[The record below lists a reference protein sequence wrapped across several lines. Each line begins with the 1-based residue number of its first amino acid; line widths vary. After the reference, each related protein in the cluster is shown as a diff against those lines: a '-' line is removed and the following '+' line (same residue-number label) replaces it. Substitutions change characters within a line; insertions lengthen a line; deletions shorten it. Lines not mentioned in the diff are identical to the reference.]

1 MPKGSNLGEFEQ
13 LVLLGLASAG
23 EEANGRSIYEE
34 ILRATGRDVSITAVH
49 VTLRRLEKKGH
60 ISSRFGDADGNG
72 EPPRKPYRLSSGG
85 ATALRSSRAMFDQL
99 WENAKL
105 HPDLRE
111 G

>member
-60 ISSRFGDADGNG
+60 ISSRFGDTDGSG
-72 EPPRKPYRLSSGG
+72 EPPRKLYRLNAEGSS
-85 ATALRSSRAMFDQL
+85 ALRSSRAMFDQL
-99 WENAKL
+99 WESARL

>member
-60 ISSRFGDADGNG
+60 ISSRFGDSGENG
-72 EPPRKPYRLSSGG
+72 EPPRKLYRLNSDG
-85 ATALRSSRAMFDQL
+85 ASALRSSRAMFEQL
-99 WENAKL
+99 WESAKL